1 MYLCICSAV
10 SYYPDWML
18 KTHDGCNNHTR
29 NCYTIHTRWKKKE
42 DNKLKIDHISKT
54 FAKGTVNEKKALD
67 DISLTVDTGD
77 FITIIGSNGAGKST
91 LFNSISGEFFVDTG
105 KIIFEYPDSWEVEK
119 ADILSNPDCI
129 ATLSKG
135 QCNLINAVS
144 FPTATNLDDYKI
156 FMEDAI
162 SNDGGNVLAS
172 DFVQIAEK
180 DAIKLHANIDTP
192 DINFDIH
199 TYVFVENGEIY
210 IFELRTLDV
219 SGESESEFKNI
230 ISSLKF

>member
-1 MYLCICSAV
+1 M
-10 SYYPDWML
+10 
-18 KTHDGCNNHTR
+18 R
-29 NCYTIHTRWKKKE
+29 
-42 DNKLKIDHISKT
+42 T
-54 FAKGTVNEKKALD
+54 F
-67 DISLTVDTGD
+67 
-77 FITIIGSNGAGKST
+77 
-91 LFNSISGEFFVDTG
+91 DTG

-135 QCNLINAVS
+135 QGNLINAVR